1 MCGKCGRHFRVRYAS
16 RRGKKEAWYVC
27 DRASGANGEPNCQSI
42 AAAPIDNVIGN
53 LVVETMKPA
62 AVELAVEIR
71 KELESRQ
78 EEANGLRRQSVDRAQ
93 YEADLAQRRFMKV
106 DPENRLVADTLEA
119 EWNDRLRSLAE
130 SKRDYEQYLKNQQK
144 LIDDK
149 TRERLMALTM
159 DFKQVWNA
167 SDTSSRE
174 RKRMLAYIID
184 DVTLI
189 RISKDGITRCH
200 VRFRGGRTETLA
212 AGNPKSS
219 AEQIKTSPEI
229 VKLVDRLL
237 DDYTCSE
244 ISEIL
249 NEKGFRPGFSTR
261 KGRANDTFTA
271 KKVNYLVH
279 QYNLRMRHDRLRD
292 KGFLNAQEMA
302 ERIGIHQLTVVSWAK
317 AGILKRHA
325 YNGHFFLYEPP
336 DENTPKKQCSRW
348 NTLADRA
355 LKMNNITKH

>member
-1 MCGKCGRHFRVRYAS
+1 
-16 RRGKKEAWYVC
+16 
-27 DRASGANGEPNCQSI
+27 
-42 AAAPIDNVIGN
+42 
-53 LVVETMKPA
+53 MKPA

-71 KELESRQ
+71 EELESRQ
-78 EEANGLRRQSVDRAQ
+78 EEANGLRRQAVESAQ

-106 DPENRLVADTLEA
+106 DPDNRLVADTLEA
-119 EWNDRLRSLAE
+119 EWNGRLRFLAE
-130 SKRDYEQYLKNQQK
+130 SKRDYECYLKNQQK

-149 TRERLMALTM
+149 TRERLMALTV
-159 DFKQVWNA
+159 DFKRIWNA
-167 SDTSSRE
+167 SETSSRE

-184 DVTLI
+184 DVTLV
-189 RISKDGITRCH
+189 RISNEGITRCH
-200 VRFRGGRTETLA
+200 VRFRGGRAETLT

-229 VKLVDRLL
+229 VKLVDELL

-244 ISEIL
+244 IAEIL
-249 NEKGFRPGFSTR
+249 NEKGLRPGFSVR
-261 KGRANDTFTA
+261 KGRANNTFTV

-279 QYNLRMRHDRLRD
+279 QYNLRMRRDRLRD
-292 KGFLNAQEMA
+292 KGYLNAKEMA
-302 ERIGIHQLTVVSWAK
+302 EMLGIHQLTVVAWAK

-348 NTLADRA
+348 NTLADRV
-355 LKMNNITKH
+355 LKMNARTKTSINPDLKPEEV